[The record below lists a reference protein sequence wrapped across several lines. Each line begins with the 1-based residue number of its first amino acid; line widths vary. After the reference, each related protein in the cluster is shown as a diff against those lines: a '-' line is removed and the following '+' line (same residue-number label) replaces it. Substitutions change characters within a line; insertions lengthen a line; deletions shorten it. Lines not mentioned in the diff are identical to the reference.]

1 MFARRI
7 LITVSISVL
16 VTGLLIFSISFCLS
30 LRRLYLSKNL
40 SISSRLSILLDINR
54 WKYVL
59 CLLIGGINI
68 VKMIILLK
76 AFYRFDAIYIKLPM
90 AFFTELIKKI
100 SKFVWRYK
108 GSQIAKSILKEKWS
122 WRNQA
127 SWLQTILQSF
137 SHQNSMVLA

>member
-90 AFFTELIKKI
+90 AFFTELIKKNLKI
-100 SKFVWRYK
+100 CMEIQRIPN
-108 GSQIAKSILKEKWS
+108 SQINLERKVELEKSGFLTSDYTTK
-122 WRNQA
+122 
-127 SWLQTILQSF
+127 L
-137 SHQNSMVLA
+137 